1 MLIFFFIALLVNFGK
16 TVTPDEEVRQ
26 MLAELEI
33 VSGPTM
39 DVASTLKKVTKV
51 SMPFLQD
58 IHSVSNLAAAGMSL
72 QGETGP
78 KVRKRKSQNTAE
90 MDLNI
95 ERLRNSMNYDQ
106 SLREYGNVVT
116 LNLDII
122 EPTLLRVINPEED
135 PPIWRD
141 DFIEEKVEND
151 DESFRSSFM
160 EYKQNMIVA
169 LTSMSV
175 KMANQKMARLRT
187 LLLEPKNPE
196 PKERMCLPKEAI
208 ETNQYKRDSLVNT
221 IELVRRD
228 IARLEMIAGM
238 CANVSSAGSENKM
251 IKMFDEINAL
261 VVGMSNKMEKWL
273 KRKLELAWPNV
284 ILSHAKERYGKYS
297 HLSKYQLNVTARSV
311 LFSANERGPPEY
323 VDEMTLSNNVELK
336 ISKKF

>member
-78 KVRKRKSQNTAE
+78 KNTAE

-141 DFIEEKVEND
+141 DFVRACN
-151 DESFRSSFM
+151 
-160 EYKQNMIVA
+160 NMIVA

-187 LLLEPKNPE
+187 
-196 PKERMCLPKEAI
+196 
-208 ETNQYKRDSLVNT
+208 
-221 IELVRRD
+221 
-228 IARLEMIAGM
+228 
-238 CANVSSAGSENKM
+238 
-251 IKMFDEINAL
+251 
-261 VVGMSNKMEKWL
+261 
-273 KRKLELAWPNV
+273 
-284 ILSHAKERYGKYS
+284 
-297 HLSKYQLNVTARSV
+297 
-311 LFSANERGPPEY
+311 
-323 VDEMTLSNNVELK
+323 
-336 ISKKF
+336 